1 MTKAEIMEIL
11 PHREPF
17 LLLDEVTEIVPGQSV
32 RAVWRVTG
40 GEYFFAGH
48 FPGFPIVPGVLL
60 IESMA
65 QAGAVAMLA
74 LPENRG
80 KIGFLAGVDGAR
92 FRRKVLPGDT
102 VELCVTIDKF
112 RMGLGIGTGTASV
125 GGQTAAQATIKF
137 AIGDANV

>member
-32 RAVWRVTG
+32 RAVWHITG
-40 GEYFFAGH
+40 EEYFFAGH

-112 RMGLGIGTGTASV
+112 RMGIGIGTGTASV
-125 GGQTAAQATIKF
+125 GGQVAAQSTIKF